1 MRFVHAAD
9 IHLGS
14 PLGGLDLRDDAPKEE
29 IRGAP
34 RRAFERLIGYCTA
47 EGVDLLLIAGDLFD
61 GRADL
66 DTQIFVEGQLR
77 RLSESAVKCVLLR
90 GNHDAA
96 SKQVL
101 RLRLPEGVH
110 ELSVTAAETIRFP
123 ELGVAVHGRGFADQ
137 HVTESIVDSYPPADA
152 DLFNIG
158 MLHTSATG
166 VGDHEVY
173 APCSLVQLTGKGYG
187 YWALG
192 HIHKREVLASDPPV
206 VFCGNLQGRH
216 PKETGAKGATVVKVE
231 DGVIVEGPSHIDFDV
246 LRWHTITVDLE
257 NARGEGDVLDA
268 LEHEIVQA
276 LASGDEDMQHAVQI
290 ELHGRSQMH
299 RDIVDAQA
307 TWHDRIQQVVADAG
321 RDRVWIERIRI
332 STTPPLP
339 AIEALRG
346 REDMVGELARELA
359 EMRKTA
365 SMPAALETSLKTLEE
380 KIPAALL
387 EGEDALVVPGLSP
400 GVTLDNVFEQV
411 ERDLLSRLV
420 DTEVA
425 NEEEG
430 L

>member
-1 MRFVHAAD
+1 MRFAHAAD

-14 PLGGLDLRDDAPKEE
+14 PLGGLDLRNDAPKAE
-29 IRGAP
+29 IRGAA
-34 RRAFERLIGYCTA
+34 RRAFERLIAYCTT

-77 RLSESAVKCVLLR
+77 RLSESGVRCVLLR

-123 ELGVAVHGRGFADQ
+123 ELGVAVHGRGFAEQ
-137 HVTESIVDSYPPADA
+137 HVAESIVDSYPPADA
-152 DLFNIG
+152 ELFNIG

-173 APCSLVQLTGKGYG
+173 APCSLAQLTDKGYG

-216 PKETGAKGATVVKVE
+216 PKETGGKGATLVKVE
-231 DGVIVEGPSHIDFDV
+231 DGVIVERPFHIDFDV
-246 LRWHTITVDLE
+246 LRWHTLTIDLE
-257 NARGEGDVLDA
+257 DAHDEGDVLEA
-268 LEHEIVQA
+268 LEHEIDET
-276 LASGDEDMQHAVQI
+276 LASGDEDMQHAVRI
-290 ELHGRSQMH
+290 ELAGRSPMH
-299 RDIVDAQA
+299 RDIVDAPA

-339 AIEALRG
+339 PIEALRS
-346 REDMVGELARELA
+346 REDMVGELARDLA
-359 EMRKTA
+359 EMRKTP
-365 SMPAALETSLKTLEE
+365 SMPSALKTSLKVLEE

-387 EGEDALVVPGLSP
+387 EGEDALVVPALSP
-400 GVTLDNVFEQV
+400 GVALDEVLEQV

-425 NEEEG
+425 DEEERP
-430 L
+430 

>member
-34 RRAFERLIGYCTA
+34 RQAFERLVGYCTT

-66 DTQIFVEGQLR
+66 DTQIFVERQLR
-77 RLSESAVKCVLLR
+77 RLSESSVKCVLLR

-101 RLRLPEGVH
+101 QLRLPEGAH
-110 ELSVTAAETIRFP
+110 ELSVRAAETIRFP

-137 HVTESIVDSYPPADA
+137 HVTESIVDTYPAADA
-152 DLFNIG
+152 DLFNVG

-166 VGDHEVY
+166 TGDHEVY
-173 APCSLVQLTGKGYG
+173 APCSLAQLTGKGYG

-192 HIHKREVLASDPPV
+192 HIHKRDVLASDPPV

-216 PKETGAKGATVVKVE
+216 PQETGAKGATLVTVE
-231 DGVIVEGPSHIDFDV
+231 DGAIVEGPSHIDFDV
-246 LRWHTITVDLE
+246 LRWHAISVDLE
-257 NARGEGDVLDA
+257 DAGDESEVLAA
-268 LEHEIVQA
+268 LEREIVQT
-276 LASGDEDMQHAVQI
+276 LASGDEEMQHAVRI
-290 ELHGRSQMH
+290 ELHGRTRMH
-299 RDIVDAQA
+299 RDIVDTPA
-307 TWHDRIQQVVADAG
+307 TWHDRIQQVVAEAG
-321 RDRVWIERIRI
+321 RDRMWIERIRI
-332 STTPPLP
+332 RTSPPLP
-339 AIEALRG
+339 AIEVIRE

-359 EMRKTA
+359 EITMLDK
-365 SMPAALETSLKTLEE
+365 MPAALETSLTTLAE
-380 KIPAALL
+380 KIPTALL
-387 EGEDALVVPGLSP
+387 EGEGALMVPGVSP
-400 GVTLDNVFEQV
+400 GLALDGLFEQV

-420 DTEVA
+420 DTEVTD
-425 NEEEG
+425 EKEG
-430 L
+430 R